1 MTPDDV
7 RSLLGLGL
15 FYAMLVTAFAMLWAA
30 SWQ

>member
-1 MTPDDV
+1 MSREDV

-15 FYAMLVTAFAMLWAA
+15 FYAALVTAFGMLWAA